1 MLLDHSN
8 ACIDSFPWRGKIRWL
23 VFPQNFTAVC
33 SVKTKYNINK
43 CGLSGSVLTEESMDF
58 TFFYRK
64 TDIMYRYVSFEEET
78 WFSPFSRIVKV
89 F

>member
-58 TFFYRK
+58 TFFYRQV
-64 TDIMYRYVSFEEET
+64 DILICIYAG
-78 WFSPFSRIVKV
+78 K
-89 F
+89 